1 MRAFGHRILAW
12 HQRSDASLYI
22 AAAILT
28 TILTALA
35 TKLWLADWSI
45 PFEYA
50 TGDATLISAH
60 FKTVGETGW
69 FEVQHLLGAPG
80 GQIYYDWFVADNLHF
95 MWADVLDAIFRNPFV
110 AENIYYIIGFPL
122 AALSATYFLRVVG
135 LSKPMAVVMATLF
148 AIAPY
153 HFIRG
158 EHHLWF
164 ASYYCIPLALVIV
177 YRALDGQS
185 LWGRRQ
191 GSRFARGILTGRG
204 AVTAISIALSATASS
219 YFSVFA
225 ILLLACAGLI
235 ALVRTHAWRRFW
247 GAVVAAVLIAG
258 VMLVNLAPPLL
269 YSAINGTN
277 SQAVVREPGS
287 SLTYAFRLASL
298 LLPMQGYR
306 IPILSQFQVAFSKS
320 FNGAGGPP
328 LGLVA
333 AIGFLAA
340 IGMVVYSVTGR
351 FRSRQAGSFRNEA
364 RRGALYNLSTLV
376 IIGFLISTVGGFSL
390 LLAMFTSD
398 LRGWNRMSIFLS
410 LFCVGIAGLLFD
422 LAFDRFLRDRRLRVG
437 VRPVIAAVLSI
448 LIVGVG
454 FFDQTAP
461 AVAVPHYA
469 SNQKRFQDDAHL
481 VSAIEA
487 SVPRGS
493 QILQLPYFRFPEES
507 NMNGAVVSDQ
517 LMPYLHSTT
526 LRWSGG
532 GIKGRPLVEWQGALG
547 RLSVPQ
553 LLASASCANFAGVL
567 VDTRAYGKPGAAT
580 ATAIQSELGAPTATA
595 DSGRY
600 EYFGLGPAAAAAAAA
615 LTPAQCAS
623 VGTRTTHAVYAFGS
637 PDYAKFGY
645 TFLPAL
651 VAGFKPNIT
660 LENPTKQPV
669 SLQVSFTINFHSNQ
683 ELRITLPDG
692 HSDLLVPQNGAIT
705 VTENVTAAPG
715 TTTLPITLASGAPFG
730 HLTGIERTF
739 TFTNVQAVD
748 LPLAKLLALVAP
760 PRTAPLN

>member
-1 MRAFGHRILAW
+1 MRAFGHRIVAW
-12 HQRSDASLYI
+12 HRRSDASLYI
-22 AAAILT
+22 AAAVLT
-28 TILTALA
+28 TVLTALA
-35 TKLWLADWSI
+35 TQLWLATWSI

-110 AENIYYIIGFPL
+110 AENVYYIIGFPL

-164 ASYYCIPLALVIV
+164 GSYYCIPLALVIV

-185 LWGRRQ
+185 LWGRRE

-225 ILLLACAGLI
+225 ILLLACTGLI
-235 ALVRTHAWRRFW
+235 ALIRTHAWRRFW
-247 GAVVAAVLIAG
+247 GAVIAAVLIAV
-258 VMLVNLAPPLL
+258 VMLINLAPPLI
-269 YSAINGTN
+269 YSAVNGTN

-287 SLTYAFRLASL
+287 SVTYAFRLTSL
-298 LLPMQGYR
+298 FLPMPGYR
-306 IPILSQFQVAFSKS
+306 IPLLSQFQVAFSKS
-320 FNGAGGPP
+320 FGGAGGPP

-333 AIGFLAA
+333 AIGFIAA

-351 FRSRQAGSFRNEA
+351 FRSRPGGSFRNEA
-364 RRGALYNLSTLV
+364 RRGGLYNLSTLV
-376 IIGFLISTVGGFSL
+376 IIGSLISTVGGFSL
-390 LLAMFTSD
+390 IVAMFTSD
-398 LRGWNRMSIFLS
+398 LRGWDRMSIFLS

-422 LAFDRFLRDRRLRVG
+422 LAFDRYLRDRRLRVG
-437 VRPVIAAVLSI
+437 MRPIIAAVLSL

-454 FFDQTAP
+454 YFDQTAP

-469 SNQKRFQDDAHL
+469 SNLKRFRNDAQL
-481 VSAIEA
+481 VSSIEA
-487 SVPRGS
+487 SVPKGS

-507 NMNGAVVSDQ
+507 SKNGAIVNDQ

-547 RLSVPQ
+547 RLPVSQ

-567 VDTRAYGKPGAAT
+567 VDTKAYGRSGAAT
-580 ATAIQSELGAPTATA
+580 VRAIQSELGAPTATA

-600 EYFGLGPAAAAAAAA
+600 RYFGLGAAAAAASAA
-615 LTPAQCAS
+615 LTTSQCAS
-623 VGTRTTHAVYAFGS
+623 VGTLTTHAVYAFGS
-637 PDYAKFGY
+637 PDYRKFGF

-660 LENPTKQPV
+660 LENPTKQPI
-669 SLQVSFTINFHSNQ
+669 SLQVSFTINFPTTQ
-683 ELRITLPDG
+683 ELRIKLPDG
-692 HSDLLVPQNGAIT
+692 RSDLLVPQNGVYTA
-705 VTENVTAAPG
+705 TENVTVAPG
-715 TTTLPITLASGAPFG
+715 TSTLPITLASGASFS
-730 HLTGIERTF
+730 HLTGIERTM

-748 LPLAKLLALVAP
+748 PRLANLLALVAP
-760 PRTAPLN
+760 ASAQPLK